1 MEQNAQRELRAANP
15 DWTVSELMAHL
26 AKALASDGPALSF
39 GATSITHVSEPI
51 SVVVATTGSS
61 GVSKSVGLSASS
73 LIASARASHKF
84 LVAESGNSWSLLL
97 PLTHIAGIN
106 VLIRSLEL
114 GTEPIDLRNFK
125 GEYPRVDFTAIVP
138 TQLFRAINGD
148 ERLLR
153 HLKDAKTVLVGGAQL
168 TPELHQQ
175 AKNLGINIVTTY
187 GMTETSGGC
196 VYNGI
201 PLDGVEI
208 MTTPEKVIAIKGS
221 VVAKT
226 YLGAESLWESKIIDG
241 WFLTS
246 DIGRLENGKLL
257 VEGRNDDI
265 LISGGENISLSAIEI
280 VLQKEF
286 PGQSFAAFAV
296 KDSQWGDALH
306 IAVSGEES
314 LNEEEV
320 NNFLAGQFGA
330 AGKPKGYLF
339 LPELPLI
346 GIGKVD
352 RNQLVDLHMEAS
364 N

>member
-168 TPELHQQ
+168 TLELHQQ

-201 PLDGVEI
+201 PLDGVEV

-246 DIGRLENGKLL
+246 DIGKLENGKLL

-280 VLQKEF
+280 ALHKKF

-339 LPELPLI
+339 LPELPLT